1 LFKELWRR
9 VPGASLAAAALAAA
23 ALTLALAATTLALA
37 TAALAAN
44 NNPTSLWGR
53 QWRNSG
59 FIEHLLARRTSDK
72 PLLFILLWRC
82 AMHQKC
88 LRLYVDC
95 CYI

>member
-37 TAALAAN
+37 TAALAASD
-44 NNPTSLWGR
+44 NPTALWGR